1 MNRSTKK
8 IAFLDR
14 FYKKLCCGAKNHPS
28 SWKKDK
34 RIASKATRR
43 KLKGDLKIESEGE
56 AYPGWILNSSDWGG
70 ENAYEDTLEDL
81 VNEAPTIIEADKN

>member
-8 IAFLDR
+8 MAFLDR
-14 FYKKLCCGAKNHPS
+14 FYKNFCCGAKNHPS

-43 KLKGDLKIESEGE
+43 KLKSDLKAESEGKE
-56 AYPGWILNSSDWGG
+56 
-70 ENAYEDTLEDL
+70 
-81 VNEAPTIIEADKN
+81 

>member
-8 IAFLDR
+8 MAFLDR
-14 FYKKLCCGAKNHPS
+14 FYKKFCCGAKNHPS

-43 KLKGDLKIESEGE
+43 KLENDLKAESE
-56 AYPGWILNSSDWGG
+56 
-70 ENAYEDTLEDL
+70 
-81 VNEAPTIIEADKN
+81 DKYVEL

>member
-8 IAFLDR
+8 MAFLDR

-43 KLKGDLKIESEGE
+43 KLKCDLKIESEGE
-56 AYPGWILNSSDWGG
+56 
-70 ENAYEDTLEDL
+70 E
-81 VNEAPTIIEADKN
+81 

>member
-43 KLKGDLKIESEGE
+43 KLKSDLKAESE
-56 AYPGWILNSSDWGG
+56 
-70 ENAYEDTLEDL
+70 
-81 VNEAPTIIEADKN
+81 DKDGNNN